1 MVCLSSESFYL
12 VHRQTEFATNF
23 SSVFPSWCK
32 DLTSLFTPYLHQIWI
47 CHCFLDNKNIVCL
60 AVITYVKSLPYVYY
74 IPVSYSLD
82 RACVNSFG
90 SSFDMMLVITEKAS
104 INNWSEHYFN
114 ALSGHCAVFGWYWSL
129 VWDCQAVCTLDENY
143 AEVRSNEQFFYAY
156 RKKKKKK
163 EEEKKLAC

>member
-82 RACVNSFG
+82 RAWVNSFG
-90 SSFDMMLVITEKAS
+90 SSFDMMVVITEKAS

-114 ALSGHCAVFGWYWSL
+114 ALSGHCNIWMILISSVGLSGSLHIRWKLCWS
-129 VWDCQAVCTLDENY
+129 Q
-143 AEVRSNEQFFYAY
+143 EQWAISLCLQE
-156 RKKKKKK
+156 KKKKKK
-163 EEEKKLAC
+163 GGKKELAC